1 MTANNSASSLS
12 IYLLAGVAT
21 TTCAFNECR
30 KKLDKLFRDDGVEPH
45 IHVLFPYGDAS
56 RSVVRQVLEVRSDLS
71 NRITAGR
78 IGGRRAFQH
87 IKQLNENG
95 KRMLL
100 IGHSGGGAAAYQ
112 AAKMMEEYGEDND
125 IRIVQV
131 GSPKTPIH
139 PKLQARVSYFHSIDG
154 TGKLNDPISRIGS
167 WGGWTAA
174 GRAMPRWNR
183 LKFAPGYVEGIPT
196 VGGHADYFRHTKPY
210 TDEQAICNLDKTI
223 DSVHGWLKGWL

>member
-1 MTANNSASSLS
+1 MTANNDTSSLS

-21 TTCAFNECR
+21 TTCSFNECR
-30 KKLDKLFRDDGVEPH
+30 KKLDKLFRDDGIEPQ

-56 RSVVRQVLEVRSDLS
+56 RNVVRQVLEVRSDLS
-71 NRITAGR
+71 NRMTAGR
-78 IGGRRAFQH
+78 IGGQRAFH
-87 IKQLNENG
+87 TIKQNKNN

-131 GSPKTPIH
+131 GSPKTPID
-139 PKLQARVSYFHSIDG
+139 PRLQERVSYFHSVDG
-154 TGKLNDPISRIGS
+154 MGKLNDPISRIGS
-167 WGGWTAA
+167 WGGWSAA
-174 GRAMPRWNR
+174 GRAMPKWNR
-183 LKFAPGYVEGIPT
+183 LKYAPGYVEGIPT

-210 TDEQAICNLDKTI
+210 TDEQSICNLDKTI
-223 DSVHGWLKGWL
+223 DSVRGWLKGWL